1 MTDAAPAPAA
11 VVDDVSD
18 ELSCSICTG
27 LMVRCVALECTHAF
41 CRACIGAWFANTG
54 KQSCPTCRAVHTG
67 ALQPVRIVDN
77 AIERI
82 VQTTYTDEKKRE
94 RQALLDEVDA
104 ATKAAAAV
112 DAGAVEKKTTRK
124 AKRKAD
130 REAETA
136 RQREYEERRRVQYAA
151 AAAAEAERERAA
163 QAAAAAVVEAKRAET
178 ERRTAAVAAAHEW
191 TLDKAYAAQL
201 VTCPWDRMAFARMI
215 DTGYD
220 HARDDDV
227 LKRIVTFGPTATA
240 TPRERAAFERVI
252 AKISAQL
259 PV

>member
-151 AAAAEAERERAA
+151 A
-163 QAAAAAVVEAKRAET
+163 
-178 ERRTAAVAAAHEW
+178 HEW
-191 TLDKAYAAQL
+191 NLDKAYAAQL